1 MLSNTDLRLAIE
13 VVRTM
18 SEACGSRIEFASK
31 GITALSKIVPADLAT
46 LSLCDLDTHHRNVV
60 SNLPGAI
67 GQREIEV
74 FDHYFDV
81 HPLVRAHGRNAH
93 AITQR
98 ISDIM
103 PGSDFRR
110 TPVYNEYYRVIGI
123 EHAMSCPFHVD
134 GRYLTAFVLNR
145 SGRRGFTSRD
155 RALLDLIR
163 PSLSNLY
170 RLSIAFDASGTM
182 PPSVARGGNRSLALT
197 TMHLTDR
204 ERQVLGWLAA
214 GKTSRDIGAI
224 LGNSKRTVEKHLEN
238 IYEKLGVETRT
249 AAVMRWNS
257 ILQYYASPLAALERL
272 GE

>member
-1 MLSNTDLRLAIE
+1 MLSNSDLRLAIE
-13 VVRTM
+13 VVRTL
-18 SEACGSRIEFASK
+18 SGACGSRIEFART
-31 GITALSKIVPADLAT
+31 GVTALSKIVSADLT
-46 LSLCDLDTHHRNVV
+46 HLSLCDLDTHHRNVV

-67 GQREIEV
+67 GNRELEA

-98 ISDIM
+98 ITDIM
-103 PGSDFRR
+103 SGSDFRR

-134 GRYLTAFVLNR
+134 GRYLTGFVLNR
-145 SGRRGFTSRD
+145 SGGRGFSSRD
-155 RALLDLIR
+155 RDLLDLIR
-163 PSLSNLY
+163 PHLSNLY

-182 PPSVARGGNRSLALT
+182 PACATRDGNRPLAPRT
-197 TMHLTDR
+197 VHLTDR

-257 ILQYYASPLAALERL
+257 IRQYSARPLAALERL